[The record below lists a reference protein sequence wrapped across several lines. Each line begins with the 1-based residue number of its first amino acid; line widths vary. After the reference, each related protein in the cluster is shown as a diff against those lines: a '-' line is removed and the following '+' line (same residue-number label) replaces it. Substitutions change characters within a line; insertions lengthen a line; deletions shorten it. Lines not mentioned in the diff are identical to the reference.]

1 MLGEQQVVMMQGLD
15 MRTKGRKKEE
25 WMKGGEEREFGENCS
40 IANARCE
47 GR

>member
-1 MLGEQQVVMMQGLD
+1 MLEEQQVVMMQGSN

-25 WMKGGEEREFGENCS
+25 WTKGGEEREFGENCS
-40 IANARCE
+40 IANAQCE